1 MSRSDEVYKPALEG
15 KKVPVLTLDHKWHRL
30 FTQIDT
36 NPEIKSLETELNELL
51 KRQGK
56 INTETKEIKALK
68 NKLMEEIRS
77 SSMDAEALDEKKVE
91 ENKKLVEDCNEK
103 LEAYQDEALDLPAK
117 INEINKKL
125 MLATME
131 VCYDDIKE
139 GTEEINEISQWIDE
153 VRVELKKKVVRKQ
166 EKQKR
171 IQDLYAFMHDIFG
184 ADVIEIFDMKYNPDE
199 NMNKLQY
206 LVPSSLGKKLLE
218 KKTLSKIEDNKDK
231 TDDAYWCLK
240 YLLNIKHAEDK
251 RYKEINQ
258 KMIFDILKY
267 VYITKNPKLSHYYAI
282 HKK

>member
-30 FTQIDT
+30 FTQIDS
-36 NPEIKSLETELNELL
+36 NSEIKSLEKELNELL

-77 SSMDAEALDEKKVE
+77 SSMDSESGDFAKIE
-91 ENKKLVEDCNEK
+91 ENKKLVEDCNQK
-103 LEAYQDEALDLPAK
+103 LESYQDEALDLPNE

-153 VRVELKKKVVRKQ
+153 IRVELKKKVVRKQ

-199 NMNKLQY
+199 NKL
-206 LVPSSLGKKLLE
+206 
-218 KKTLSKIEDNKDK
+218 
-231 TDDAYWCLK
+231 
-240 YLLNIKHAEDK
+240 H
-251 RYKEINQ
+251 
-258 KMIFDILKY
+258 
-267 VYITKNPKLSHYYAI
+267 
-282 HKK
+282 

>member
-15 KKVPVLTLDHKWHRL
+15 KKVPILTLDHKWHRL
-30 FTQIDT
+30 FTQIDS
-36 NPEIKSLETELNELL
+36 NSEIKSLEKELNELL

-77 SSMDAEALDEKKVE
+77 SSMDSESGDFAKIE
-91 ENKKLVEDCNEK
+91 ENKKLVEDCNQK
-103 LEAYQDEALDLPAK
+103 LESYQDEALDLPNE

-153 VRVELKKKVVRKQ
+153 IRVELKKKVVRKQ

-199 NMNKLQY
+199 NKL
-206 LVPSSLGKKLLE
+206 
-218 KKTLSKIEDNKDK
+218 
-231 TDDAYWCLK
+231 
-240 YLLNIKHAEDK
+240 H
-251 RYKEINQ
+251 
-258 KMIFDILKY
+258 
-267 VYITKNPKLSHYYAI
+267 
-282 HKK
+282 

>member
-199 NMNKLQY
+199 NKL
-206 LVPSSLGKKLLE
+206 
-218 KKTLSKIEDNKDK
+218 
-231 TDDAYWCLK
+231 
-240 YLLNIKHAEDK
+240 H
-251 RYKEINQ
+251 
-258 KMIFDILKY
+258 
-267 VYITKNPKLSHYYAI
+267 
-282 HKK
+282 

>member
-30 FTQIDT
+30 FTQIDS
-36 NPEIKSLETELNELL
+36 NSEIKSLEKELNELL

-77 SSMDAEALDEKKVE
+77 SSMDSESVDFAKIE
-91 ENKKLVEDCNEK
+91 ENKKLVEDCNQK
-103 LEAYQDEALDLPAK
+103 LESYQDEALDLPNE

-153 VRVELKKKVVRKQ
+153 IRVELKKKVVRKQ

-199 NMNKLQY
+199 NKL
-206 LVPSSLGKKLLE
+206 
-218 KKTLSKIEDNKDK
+218 
-231 TDDAYWCLK
+231 
-240 YLLNIKHAEDK
+240 H
-251 RYKEINQ
+251 
-258 KMIFDILKY
+258 
-267 VYITKNPKLSHYYAI
+267 
-282 HKK
+282 

>member
-30 FTQIDT
+30 FTQIDS
-36 NPEIKSLETELNELL
+36 NSEIKSLEKELNELL

-77 SSMDAEALDEKKVE
+77 SSMDTESVDPAKIE
-91 ENKKLVEDCNEK
+91 ENKKLVEDCNQK
-103 LEAYQDEALDLPAK
+103 LESYQDEALDLPNE

-153 VRVELKKKVVRKQ
+153 IRVELKKKVVRKQ

-199 NMNKLQY
+199 NKL
-206 LVPSSLGKKLLE
+206 
-218 KKTLSKIEDNKDK
+218 
-231 TDDAYWCLK
+231 
-240 YLLNIKHAEDK
+240 H
-251 RYKEINQ
+251 
-258 KMIFDILKY
+258 
-267 VYITKNPKLSHYYAI
+267 
-282 HKK
+282 

>member
-15 KKVPVLTLDHKWHRL
+15 KKVPILTLDHKWHRL
-30 FTQIDT
+30 FTQIDS
-36 NPEIKSLETELNELL
+36 NSEIKSLEKELNELL

-77 SSMDAEALDEKKVE
+77 SSMDSESVDSAKIE
-91 ENKKLVEDCNEK
+91 ENKKLVEDCNQK
-103 LEAYQDEALDLPAK
+103 LESYQDEALDLPNE

-153 VRVELKKKVVRKQ
+153 IGVELKKRDVRKQ

-199 NMNKLQY
+199 NKL
-206 LVPSSLGKKLLE
+206 
-218 KKTLSKIEDNKDK
+218 
-231 TDDAYWCLK
+231 
-240 YLLNIKHAEDK
+240 H
-251 RYKEINQ
+251 
-258 KMIFDILKY
+258 
-267 VYITKNPKLSHYYAI
+267 
-282 HKK
+282 

>member
-30 FTQIDT
+30 FTQIDS
-36 NPEIKSLETELNELL
+36 NSEIKSLEKELNELL

-77 SSMDAEALDEKKVE
+77 SSMDSESADPAKIE
-91 ENKKLVEDCNEK
+91 ENKKLVEDCNQK
-103 LEAYQDEALDLPAK
+103 LESYQDEALDLPNE

-153 VRVELKKKVVRKQ
+153 IRVELKKKVVRKQ

-199 NMNKLQY
+199 NKL
-206 LVPSSLGKKLLE
+206 
-218 KKTLSKIEDNKDK
+218 
-231 TDDAYWCLK
+231 
-240 YLLNIKHAEDK
+240 H
-251 RYKEINQ
+251 
-258 KMIFDILKY
+258 
-267 VYITKNPKLSHYYAI
+267 
-282 HKK
+282 

>member
-30 FTQIDT
+30 FTQIDS
-36 NPEIKSLETELNELL
+36 NSEIKSLEKELNELL

-56 INTETKEIKALK
+56 INTETKDIKALK

-77 SSMDAEALDEKKVE
+77 SSMDAESVDQEKIE
-91 ENKKLVEDCNEK
+91 ENKKLVEDCNQK
-103 LEAYQDEALDLPAK
+103 LEAYQDEALDLPNE

-153 VRVELKKKVVRKQ
+153 IRVELKKKVVRKQ

-199 NMNKLQY
+199 NKL
-206 LVPSSLGKKLLE
+206 
-218 KKTLSKIEDNKDK
+218 
-231 TDDAYWCLK
+231 
-240 YLLNIKHAEDK
+240 H
-251 RYKEINQ
+251 
-258 KMIFDILKY
+258 
-267 VYITKNPKLSHYYAI
+267 
-282 HKK
+282 

>member
-30 FTQIDT
+30 FTQIDS
-36 NPEIKSLETELNELL
+36 NSEIKSLEKELNELL

-68 NKLMEEIRS
+68 NKLMEVIRS
-77 SSMDAEALDEKKVE
+77 SSMDSESVDPAKIE
-91 ENKKLVEDCNEK
+91 ENKKLVEDCNQK
-103 LEAYQDEALDLPAK
+103 LESYQDEALDLPNE

-153 VRVELKKKVVRKQ
+153 IRVELKKKVVRKQ

-199 NMNKLQY
+199 NKL
-206 LVPSSLGKKLLE
+206 
-218 KKTLSKIEDNKDK
+218 
-231 TDDAYWCLK
+231 
-240 YLLNIKHAEDK
+240 H
-251 RYKEINQ
+251 
-258 KMIFDILKY
+258 
-267 VYITKNPKLSHYYAI
+267 
-282 HKK
+282 

>member
-184 ADVIEIFDMKYNPDE
+184 ADVIEIFDTKYNPDE
-199 NMNKLQY
+199 NKL
-206 LVPSSLGKKLLE
+206 
-218 KKTLSKIEDNKDK
+218 
-231 TDDAYWCLK
+231 
-240 YLLNIKHAEDK
+240 H
-251 RYKEINQ
+251 
-258 KMIFDILKY
+258 
-267 VYITKNPKLSHYYAI
+267 
-282 HKK
+282 

>member
-30 FTQIDT
+30 FTQIDS
-36 NPEIKSLETELNELL
+36 NSEIKSLEKELNELL

-77 SSMDAEALDEKKVE
+77 SSMDSESVDSAKIE
-91 ENKKLVEDCNEK
+91 ENKKLVEDCNQK
-103 LEAYQDEALDLPAK
+103 LESYQDEALDLPNE

-153 VRVELKKKVVRKQ
+153 IRVELKKKVVRKQ

-199 NMNKLQY
+199 NKL
-206 LVPSSLGKKLLE
+206 
-218 KKTLSKIEDNKDK
+218 
-231 TDDAYWCLK
+231 
-240 YLLNIKHAEDK
+240 H
-251 RYKEINQ
+251 
-258 KMIFDILKY
+258 
-267 VYITKNPKLSHYYAI
+267 
-282 HKK
+282 

>member
-15 KKVPVLTLDHKWHRL
+15 KKVPILTLDHKWHRL
-30 FTQIDT
+30 FTQIDS
-36 NPEIKSLETELNELL
+36 NSEIKSLEKELNELL

-77 SSMDAEALDEKKVE
+77 SSMDSESVDSAKIE
-91 ENKKLVEDCNEK
+91 ENKKLVEDCNQK
-103 LEAYQDEALDLPAK
+103 LGSYQDEALDLPNE

-153 VRVELKKKVVRKQ
+153 IRVELKKKVVRKQ

-199 NMNKLQY
+199 NKL
-206 LVPSSLGKKLLE
+206 
-218 KKTLSKIEDNKDK
+218 
-231 TDDAYWCLK
+231 
-240 YLLNIKHAEDK
+240 H
-251 RYKEINQ
+251 
-258 KMIFDILKY
+258 
-267 VYITKNPKLSHYYAI
+267 
-282 HKK
+282 

>member
-30 FTQIDT
+30 FTQIDS
-36 NPEIKSLETELNELL
+36 NSEIKSLEKELNELL

-56 INTETKEIKALK
+56 INTETKDIKALK

-77 SSMDAEALDEKKVE
+77 SSMDAESVDQEKIE
-91 ENKKLVEDCNEK
+91 ENKKLVEDCNQK
-103 LEAYQDEALDLPAK
+103 LEAYQDEALDLPNE

-153 VRVELKKKVVRKQ
+153 IRVELKKKVVRKQ
-166 EKQKR
+166 EKQQR
-171 IQDLYAFMHDIFG
+171 IQDLYAYMHDIFG

-199 NMNKLQY
+199 NKL
-206 LVPSSLGKKLLE
+206 
-218 KKTLSKIEDNKDK
+218 
-231 TDDAYWCLK
+231 
-240 YLLNIKHAEDK
+240 H
-251 RYKEINQ
+251 
-258 KMIFDILKY
+258 
-267 VYITKNPKLSHYYAI
+267 
-282 HKK
+282 

>member
-15 KKVPVLTLDHKWHRL
+15 KKVHVLTLDHKWHRL

-199 NMNKLQY
+199 NKL
-206 LVPSSLGKKLLE
+206 
-218 KKTLSKIEDNKDK
+218 
-231 TDDAYWCLK
+231 
-240 YLLNIKHAEDK
+240 H
-251 RYKEINQ
+251 
-258 KMIFDILKY
+258 
-267 VYITKNPKLSHYYAI
+267 
-282 HKK
+282 

>member
-30 FTQIDT
+30 FTQIDS
-36 NPEIKSLETELNELL
+36 NSEIKSLEKELNELL

-56 INTETKEIKALK
+56 INTETKDIKALK

-77 SSMDAEALDEKKVE
+77 SSMDAESIDQEKIE
-91 ENKKLVEDCNEK
+91 ENKKLVEDCNQK
-103 LEAYQDEALDLPAK
+103 LEAYQDEALDLPNE

-153 VRVELKKKVVRKQ
+153 IRVELKKKVVRKQ

-199 NMNKLQY
+199 NKL
-206 LVPSSLGKKLLE
+206 
-218 KKTLSKIEDNKDK
+218 
-231 TDDAYWCLK
+231 
-240 YLLNIKHAEDK
+240 H
-251 RYKEINQ
+251 
-258 KMIFDILKY
+258 
-267 VYITKNPKLSHYYAI
+267 
-282 HKK
+282 

>member
-117 INEINKKL
+117 INEINKFRL
-125 MLATME
+125 
-131 VCYDDIKE
+131 
-139 GTEEINEISQWIDE
+139 
-153 VRVELKKKVVRKQ
+153 
-166 EKQKR
+166 
-171 IQDLYAFMHDIFG
+171 F
-184 ADVIEIFDMKYNPDE
+184 
-199 NMNKLQY
+199 
-206 LVPSSLGKKLLE
+206 
-218 KKTLSKIEDNKDK
+218 
-231 TDDAYWCLK
+231 
-240 YLLNIKHAEDK
+240 
-251 RYKEINQ
+251 
-258 KMIFDILKY
+258 
-267 VYITKNPKLSHYYAI
+267 
-282 HKK
+282 

>member
-1 MSRSDEVYKPALEG
+1 
-15 KKVPVLTLDHKWHRL
+15 
-30 FTQIDT
+30 
-36 NPEIKSLETELNELL
+36 
-51 KRQGK
+51 
-56 INTETKEIKALK
+56 
-68 NKLMEEIRS
+68 
-77 SSMDAEALDEKKVE
+77 AEALDEKKVE

-199 NMNKLQY
+199 NKL
-206 LVPSSLGKKLLE
+206 
-218 KKTLSKIEDNKDK
+218 
-231 TDDAYWCLK
+231 
-240 YLLNIKHAEDK
+240 H
-251 RYKEINQ
+251 
-258 KMIFDILKY
+258 
-267 VYITKNPKLSHYYAI
+267 
-282 HKK
+282 